1 MMKKII
7 ILPILLILITL
18 YFFIINRYDS
28 YVMLPISTS
37 VLIILFFYDFVL
49 VRVNLKNGK
58 ALRLGKDSNAKWGMI
73 MGVVGG
79 LVFFAIGFRVHSN
92 GVEYWGISST
102 SYLGIFFIAMGLL
115 TYENFFMLVSDK
127 YLKYK
132 DFLVNPELRYKK
144 IKQIQIDKNKMFIT
158 AKRDSVD
165 YDISDENERAKLI
178 NFLKPRLG
186 DKLIVNE

>member
-1 MMKKII
+1 MKKTIRI
-7 ILPILLILITL
+7 AIVLILLFL
-18 YFFIINRYDS
+18 YFFISIRDENYI
-28 YVMLPISTS
+28 MLPISTS
-37 VLIILFFYDFVL
+37 VLIILFAYDFVL
-49 VRVNLKNGK
+49 IRIKLKKDK
-58 ALRLGKDSNAKWGMI
+58 AIRLGKDSNAKWGVI
-73 MGVVGG
+73 IGVVGG
-79 LVFFAIGFRVHSN
+79 LVFLILGFRIHTF

-102 SYLGIFFIAMGLL
+102 SYLGMFFIAIGLL
-115 TYENFFMLVSDK
+115 NYENFFMLVSDK

-144 IKQIQIDKNKMFIT
+144 IKQIQIDKNKMIIT